1 MEKSVFLYLRLFI
14 AVFATT
20 AITGCAEKKQVETQV
35 QQISV
40 VEVVQKDVRL
50 HREFV
55 GEVFGEKDIPIR
67 ARVEGVLEGIHF
79 QEGLNV
85 KKGQLLYTIDP
96 KPLEA
101 KVNAQKS
108 RVAEAETALAKA
120 KSDLDRYK
128 PLAQKNAVSK
138 SDLDARQA
146 QYDAAISSLEA
157 ARSNLESTRI
167 ELGYTKIYSP
177 ISGLIGRT
185 NAKVGDFVG
194 REPNPVILNTVSET
208 NNVKVIFFLT
218 EAEYLELYR
227 EMFET
232 EDGSKTVSK
241 DKLREPAKRNIY
253 LILSDGRTYEHSG
266 TIDFVDRGVD
276 PSTGTLLV
284 QANFPNPDL
293 KLRPGLY
300 AKVKAEMKEEK
311 GALLIPQRCVME
323 MQGLF
328 SVLFVNDS
336 NKVETRR
343 IITSAKLDDYY
354 LVKEGLKVGE
364 KIVIDGLQKVRPG
377 MVISPK
383 LVEFKSQSAKL

>member
-1 MEKSVFLYLRLFI
+1 MKKSVSNYLPFIITVFLTLVI
-14 AVFATT
+14 S
-20 AITGCAEKKQVETQV
+20 GCSEKKQVEMPV
-35 QQISV
+35 QQINV
-40 VEVVQKDVRL
+40 VEVQQKDVRL

-101 KVNAQKS
+101 KVNSQKS

-120 KSDLDRYK
+120 KSDLDRYI

-146 QYDAAISSLEA
+146 QYDAAVSSLEA
-157 ARSNLESTRI
+157 AKSNLESTRI
-167 ELGYTKIYSP
+167 ELGYTRIYSP

-218 EAEYLELYR
+218 ETEYLELYR

-232 EDGSKTVSK
+232 GENEVSTEK
-241 DKLREPAKRNIY
+241 VRGPERRNIY
-253 LILSDGRTYEHSG
+253 LILSDGSTYEHTG
-266 TIDFVDRGVD
+266 TVDFVDRGVD

-300 AKVKAEMKEEK
+300 AKVKSELKEIK
-311 GALLIPQRCVME
+311 NGLLIPQRCVME

-328 SVLFVNDS
+328 SVYLVNDS
-336 NKVETRR
+336 NKVENRR
-343 IITSAKLDDYY
+343 IVTGAKLDDYY
-354 LVKEGLKVGE
+354 LVKEGLNVGE

-377 MVISPK
+377 MEIVPQLI
-383 LVEFKSQSAKL
+383 EFKSQSAKL